1 MSVRLYVG
9 YGDALAVARR
19 SVDAVKS
26 GEPTAG
32 RK

>member
-1 MSVRLYVG
+1 G